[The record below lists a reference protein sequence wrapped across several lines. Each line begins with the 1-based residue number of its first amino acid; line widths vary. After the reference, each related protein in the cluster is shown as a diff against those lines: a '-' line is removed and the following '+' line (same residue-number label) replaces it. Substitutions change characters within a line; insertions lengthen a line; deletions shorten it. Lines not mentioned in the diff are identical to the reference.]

1 MFRVLLSSLV
11 CTMFLVAGV
20 SAEDLLY
27 HETLRGDLTD
37 YSISID
43 DKQGN
48 HEYTLTKTNDSAI
61 LSIERIV
68 VDSSGDTREWEYRD
82 FSKDLHISAR
92 RNGRLIQ
99 IEKRDGRRSI
109 NEECTIPDSSPWHQL
124 FPFGMENFIVQGE
137 KERAFW
143 FIQPQNLAL
152 SSMKAV
158 RGEEKLINRHG
169 IMERATEVKISI
181 NNWLSRFWKGLY
193 LLRSDD
199 GRYLFYEGILR
210 KNLARGT
217 VELVKEQL

>member
-1 MFRVLLSSLV
+1 MFRILLSLPI
-11 CTMFLVAGV
+11 FLFISVACLYG
-20 SAEDLLY
+20 EDLLY

-48 HEYTLTKTNDSAI
+48 QEYTLTKTSDSGI
-61 LSIERIV
+61 LSIERIL
-68 VDSSGDTREWEYRD
+68 VDATGDTREWEYRD
-82 FSKDLHISAR
+82 FSEDLHISAR
-92 RNGRLIQ
+92 RTGRLIK
-99 IEKRDGRRSI
+99 IEKREGHRSI
-109 NEECTIPDSSPWHQL
+109 NEECTIPDNSPWHQL
-124 FPFGMENFIVQGE
+124 FPFGMEDFIVRGE
-137 KERAFW
+137 EERAFW
-143 FIQPQNLAL
+143 FIQPQNLNL
-152 SSMKAV
+152 SSMKAE
-158 RGEEKLINRHG
+158 RGEEKVINRHG

-193 LLRSDD
+193 LLRSRD